1 MNHGA
6 SSLDCQEVI
15 PERYRLRESE
25 EPHADGRKVMAQIA
39 GADWRSC
46 MKRTRKRTLTRSL
59 RTSPTTYVNSTCFAK
74 KQINP
79 APMKTIKSNS
89 YGKEDRPHRAD

>member
-46 MKRTRKRTLTRSL
+46 MKRRRENFDQVFTSIAEELRSQYL
-59 RTSPTTYVNSTCFAK
+59 L
-74 KQINP
+74 
-79 APMKTIKSNS
+79 
-89 YGKEDRPHRAD
+89 G